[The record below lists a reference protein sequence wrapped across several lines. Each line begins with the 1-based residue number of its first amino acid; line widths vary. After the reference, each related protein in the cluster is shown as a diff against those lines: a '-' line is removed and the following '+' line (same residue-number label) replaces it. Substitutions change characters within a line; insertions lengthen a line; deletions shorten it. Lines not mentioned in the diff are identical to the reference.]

1 MQRYTKSEI
10 RKDHTTNLQKDRALD
25 RKVTQSI
32 ATELRILFPGI
43 SAQIHC
49 VMNFCHIIIAQ
60 VLPTVLSTRGL
71 ATPRDEL

>member
-1 MQRYTKSEI
+1 MSSRRNAALYKVRGGE
-10 RKDHTTNLQKDRALD
+10 KDHTTNLQKDRALD

-60 VLPTVLSTRGL
+60 VLPTV
-71 ATPRDEL
+71 

>member
-1 MQRYTKSEI
+1 MSSRKNAALYKVWK
-10 RKDHTTNLQKDRALD
+10 RKDHTANLQKDRALD

-60 VLPTVLSTRGL
+60 VLPTV
-71 ATPRDEL
+71 